1 MKLSIITVNL
11 NDKTGLEK
19 TITSVISQSFSDFE
33 FIIIDGESTDGSI
46 DIINQYKSKISYW
59 VSEKDS
65 GIYNAMNKGIRQAK
79 GEYLYFLNSGDALH
93 NENVLHHIFNDDP
106 HEPFICGNFYM
117 EVGGKLEADTA
128 YKDRDWRFAIYDL
141 FAGFLCH
148 QAFFIHRS
156 NFEKYGLYS
165 EELKVISDW
174 KLFFQGIALDHLP
187 VKYVDTFIVVYN
199 MEGFS
204 TQVGGETIYKEKLQV
219 CNELLSSS
227 LTEKL
232 KRLYYLDQNGFVT
245 DIMKSKAWIY
255 NGFRVFAKI
264 GRILGFIKVD

>member
-19 TITSVISQSFSDFE
+19 TIKSVISQSFSDFE

-106 HEPFICGNFYM
+106 HAPFICGNFYM
-117 EVGGKLEADTA
+117 EVGGSWKQIQRTKVVIGVLP
-128 YKDRDWRFAIYDL
+128 FMIY
-141 FAGFLCH
+141 
-148 QAFFIHRS
+148 
-156 NFEKYGLYS
+156 
-165 EELKVISDW
+165 
-174 KLFFQGIALDHLP
+174 LP
-187 VKYVDTFIVVYN
+187 VFYVIRPSSYIDQISRNTDYTAKTLKLSPTGNYSFK
-199 MEGFS
+199 GLHL
-204 TQVGGETIYKEKLQV
+204 TIFL
-219 CNELLSSS
+219 
-227 LTEKL
+227 
-232 KRLYYLDQNGFVT
+232 
-245 DIMKSKAWIY
+245 
-255 NGFRVFAKI
+255 
-264 GRILGFIKVD
+264 